1 MANARSF
8 AANGQ
13 FDVIDL
19 TQTLNLI
26 PNMYGK
32 INNSGLF
39 TEEYISQ
46 DSFQFEIV
54 DNTFDFVQDSL
65 RGERHNVNRGT
76 TRSIKSI
83 YVPHFTLDD
92 AITAADVKGKRAYG
106 SDRAETIDAV
116 RMRKMEQIR
125 RSWDVSFERAKC
137 QALVDGTVYS
147 PNNTVNINWY
157 DEFGITRK
165 EVNFALNDPL
175 TNLLEK
181 IEEVV
186 AHTQDNLLTG
196 TELSEVVSYVSP
208 EFFNALINHNTVQE
222 AYKFYSSTQQPLRD
236 RQGSGAMDREF
247 VYGGMRFVEYRT
259 AYSNGYR
266 AIPAKEGR
274 SVPMGINDMFKFV
287 YAPSSKLNMLNTM
300 AEKQY
305 LFEYAD
311 QFNEK
316 VLLQSESNFAAVL
329 RRPAAV
335 VRIFTS

>member
-8 AANGQ
+8 APNGQ
-13 FDVIDL
+13 FNVVDF

-32 INNSGLF
+32 INRSGLF
-39 TEEYISQ
+39 TNEFVSQ
-46 DSFQFEIV
+46 DSFQFEVV
-54 DNTFDFVQDSL
+54 DSTFEFVQDSL
-65 RGERHNVNRGT
+65 RGERHNVNRGSV
-76 TRSIKSI
+76 RSIKSI

-92 AITAADVKGKRAYG
+92 AITAADIKGKRAYG
-106 SDRAETIDAV
+106 SDQAETLDAV

-137 QALVDGTVYS
+137 QALVDGTVYA
-147 PNNTVNINWY
+147 PNSTVNINWY

-165 EVNFALNDPL
+165 EVDFELSNPL
-175 TNLLEK
+175 TNVLEK

-186 AHTQDNLLTG
+186 SHTQDNLLSG

-236 RQGSGAMDREF
+236 RQGVGAMDREF
-247 VYGGMRFVEYRT
+247 MYGGMRFVEYRT
-259 AYSNGYR
+259 AYANGYR

-287 YAPSSKLNMLNTM
+287 YAPSSKLDMLNTV
-300 AEKQY
+300 AEAQY
-305 LFEYAD
+305 LFEYSD

-316 VLLQSESNFAAVL
+316 ILLQSESNFAAVL